1 MHQGTSTIGRAF
13 QLAKKGVAIDEIR
26 KQLKDEGHFQVDAH
40 LSGRQIKKDL
50 RRVIGENEAAAA

>member
-1 MHQGTSTIGRAF
+1 MQTTIGTIGRAF
-13 QLAKKGVAIDEIR
+13 QLAPEADSIESIR

-50 RRVIGENEAAAA
+50 RKAMAAN

>member
-1 MHQGTSTIGRAF
+1 MTGTVGRAF
-13 QLAKKGVAIDEIR
+13 ELAPKADSIEEIR

-50 RRVIGENEAAAA
+50 RDAMSGAEASA